1 MDVKG
6 LLGIGG
12 KLTTRVFRN
21 PSRIPDNERKV
32 RQMYIPGLGMIKWC
46 RDPGNALLPG
56 QFFFLTDLR
65 AVHRTKSGIIL
76 KEYQIGSGL
85 VTVVGVNK
93 LVSDAV
99 TGGIGTL
106 ANFKYFDTGTGA
118 TAATDGNTALQTVIT
133 ATAPARVASTLTN
146 GQTATTGNH
155 AAILTYTGTIT
166 YNTSGPTYP
175 IAITEWGL
183 FDATSA
189 GNMWDHKIFA
199 AINVNSGD
207 SITFTYNLTI
217 NSNS

>member
-1 MDVKG
+1 MNSNG
-6 LLGIGG
+6 ILGIGG
-12 KLTTRVFRN
+12 KLTSKVHRRQVLPPNESRVR
-21 PSRIPDNERKV
+21 RIK
-32 RQMYIPGLGMIKWC
+32 IPGLGEIAYCK
-46 RDPGNALLPG
+46 DPGNALVPG
-56 QFFFLTDLR
+56 QFFFATHLR
-65 AVHRTKSGIIL
+65 AEHRSPKGLIL
-76 KEYQIGSGL
+76 GEYNLGSGL

-106 ANFKYFDTGTGA
+106 ANFKYQDTGTGA

-155 AAILTYTGTIT
+155 AAILTYTATIT

-183 FDATSA
+183 FDATSS
-189 GNMWDHKIFA
+189 GNMWDHKIFSS
-199 AINVNSGD
+199 INVNSGD